1 MINILSPFSF
11 ISVRFQELD
20 FEVKAYND
28 YKRDEVLDKI
38 KEGNTLFYLSNM
50 TLEMRAKLKYSKFNT
65 EINQQ
70 HLWHFIH

>member
-1 MINILSPFSF
+1 MINILNPFSF

-38 KEGNTLFYLSNM
+38 KEGTTIFSLSNM
-50 TLEMRAKLKYSKFNT
+50 F
-65 EINQQ
+65 
-70 HLWHFIH
+70 